1 MIFQFGERFMA
12 SEMQTAINY
21 VQEKD
26 LSFVERF
33 KIEKGKQYFDEFF
46 YFAVVKDSQLDEN
59 QALSYLD
66 FKDHL
71 SKRIEAIKEIVKVLT
86 YKLGELSDNA
96 VI

>member
-46 YFAVVKDSQLDEN
+46 YFAVVKDS
-59 QALSYLD
+59 
-66 FKDHL
+66 
-71 SKRIEAIKEIVKVLT
+71 
-86 YKLGELSDNA
+86 
-96 VI
+96 